1 MENKQ
6 TFEEARER
14 LAQITERM
22 ESGDLTLAEMTSLY
36 KEGMHLY
43 QDCQKMLDLT
53 EKELVTLTEG
63 EGQ

>member
-6 TFEEARER
+6 TFEEAMEQ
-14 LAQITERM
+14 LAH
-22 ESGDLTLAEMTSLY
+22 LPLAEMTSLY
-36 KEGMHLY
+36 KEGKKLY

-53 EKELVTLTEG
+53 EKELVVLNEG